1 MKRLKEPSTW
11 AGLAA
16 LIQMAKAVTPP
27 HYHIIIDGLTGVAG
41 GLGVLLREQAAVK

>member
-16 LIQMAKAVTPP
+16 LFQLLKAVTPP
-27 HYHIIIDGLTGVAG
+27 QYHVIVDGATAVAG
-41 GLGVLLREQAAVK
+41 GLAVNLRERVAVK